1 MWSVQKVFPQAK
13 NINCVLD
20 MYVVCDIEF
29 KFRRFFPNKVKFLQ
43 TWDGPHVVVI
53 WQWLGSSTDEHLKQF
68 TVR

>member
-29 KFRRFFPNKVKFLQ
+29 KFRRFFPNKVKFYKPEMVHMQQSFDNDLGLQ
-43 TWDGPHVVVI
+43 QMNI
-53 WQWLGSSTDEHLKQF
+53 
-68 TVR
+68 